1 MSSDD
6 NEDSIVSLIYSP
18 DECQFRFNNEAALE
32 MVLIGLSKE
41 PSTEDADASELVANG
56 GGGPVQ
62 STIHKVMKMI
72 SLSNIGYVI
81 KACNPDVECTS
92 SREDLPPTFRDASV
106 KSELLMM
113 KRNSIEY
120 SFNSSAPFSV

>member
-1 MSSDD
+1 
-6 NEDSIVSLIYSP
+6 VVH
-18 DECQFRFNNEAALE
+18 QKQAAFE
-32 MVLIGLSKE
+32 MVLIRLNKE
-41 PSTEDADASELVANG
+41 PSTEDANASKLAANG

-62 STIHKVMKMI
+62 STIHQVMKMI
-72 SLSNIGYVI
+72 SLSNIGRVI
-81 KACNPDVECTS
+81 TPCNTDVECTS

-120 SFNSSAPFSV
+120 SFNSMAPFSV

>member
-1 MSSDD
+1 
-6 NEDSIVSLIYSP
+6 
-18 DECQFRFNNEAALE
+18 

-41 PSTEDADASELVANG
+41 PSTEDANASEELAANG

-62 STIHKVMKMI
+62 STIHQVMKMI
-72 SLSNIGYVI
+72 SLSNIGRVI
-81 KACNPDVECTS
+81 KACNTDVECTS
-92 SREDLPPTFRDASV
+92 SREELPPICRDASV

-120 SFNSSAPFSV
+120 SFISSAPFSV